1 MAEPNDQVTP
11 FPLLLA
17 SLAEVE
23 ASVLLLLED
32 QDAGKE

>member
-23 ASVLLLLED
+23 ASAMLLLED
-32 QDAGKE
+32 QDSCKE